1 MADGFR
7 VVTTTGSRQPGRR
20 APGSMIGA
28 VPYIFGV
35 CRASALPGPVLVA
48 LLGDL
53 GLTQSAAK
61 ALVHRVA
68 GYGLLDLTRHGRV
81 GVYRLAGQLR
91 ANFEQLRGAGASA
104 DWDGRFHV
112 LVYDVPESRRA
123 LREAFLSAAARFGY
137 RQLRPGVVVALR
149 DASAGLG
156 DLLSAA
162 AAVTGWLDVDASA
175 STRLIEHA
183 WDLPALAGRYGDV
196 ISRLDAIKTA
206 EADPLVA
213 FRSLY
218 EASSEAY
225 QLLGEEGSLPRVAL
239 PEDWPA
245 GRLGEAL
252 GRVLALLGPAAT
264 GHADAVINAS
274 RHAALVERDPGWG

>member
-1 MADGFR
+1 
-7 VVTTTGSRQPGRR
+7 
-20 APGSMIGA
+20 
-28 VPYIFGV
+28 
-35 CRASALPGPVLVA
+35 
-48 LLGDL
+48 
-53 GLTQSAAK
+53 
-61 ALVHRVA
+61 
-68 GYGLLDLTRHGRV
+68 
-81 GVYRLAGQLR
+81 
-91 ANFEQLRGAGASA
+91 
-104 DWDGRFHV
+104 
-112 LVYDVPESRRA
+112 
-123 LREAFLSAAARFGY
+123 
-137 RQLRPGVVVALR
+137 VVVALR

-196 ISRLDAIKTA
+196 ISRLDAMIKTA

-274 RHAALVERDPGWG
+274 RHAALAERDPGWG